1 MKIDDLAQARR
12 ALQNFYDLGVELKL
26 DDAGTGYG
34 GFSYIQ
40 ELNISTLKID
50 KMFVDTI
57 ASEDLKGAVLESMIS
72 FAKDSHL
79 GMIAEGVEDKHQV
92 SYLQERNV
100 YLIQGYVYAKPM
112 PIEEFVDW
120 VKKTHW

>member
-1 MKIDDLAQARR
+1 MKIDNLAKARN
-12 ALQNFYDLGVELKL
+12 ALQNFYDLGMELKL

-40 ELNISTLKID
+40 ELSISTLRID

-57 ASEDLKGAVLESMIS
+57 ASDDLKGTLLESMIS
-72 FAKDSHL
+72 FARESHL
-79 GMIAEGVEDKHQV
+79 GMIAEGVEEQNQV

-100 YLIQGYVYAKPM
+100 FLIQGYVYAKPM

-120 VKKTHW
+120 VKQAH

>member
-1 MKIDDLAQARR
+1 MKIDNLAKARN
-12 ALQNFYDLGVELKL
+12 ALQNFYDLGMELKL

-40 ELNISTLKID
+40 ELSISTLKID

-57 ASEDLKGAVLESMIS
+57 ASDDLKGTLLESMIS
-72 FAKDSHL
+72 FARESHL
-79 GMIAEGVEDKHQV
+79 GMIAEGVEEQNQV

-100 YLIQGYVYAKPM
+100 FLIQGYVYAKPM

-120 VKKTHW
+120 VKQAH